1 MSLFPTA
8 RPALVGSKRWFLVH
22 TLPKKELKAE
32 MHLYAQGFIAYLPQF
47 KKTVRHARRLLT
59 VQSPVFPRYL
69 FVALDLKRDRW
80 LSIRSTVGVSGL
92 FTQNGQPCPV
102 PVGIVESLIERSEG
116 NVLRLDGSL
125 VKGQAVRILSG
136 PFADLIGTLEQLDAT
151 GRTRVLL
158 NLMGASVPVA
168 LNRAVLAPA
177 A

>member
-1 MSLFPTA
+1 MSPVPTT
-8 RPALVGSKRWFLVH
+8 RPASVGSKRWFLVH
-22 TLPKKELKAE
+22 TLPRKELKAE
-32 MHLYAQGFIAYLPQF
+32 LHLCAQGFIAYLPQF
-47 KKTVRHARRLLT
+47 KKTVRHARQLKT

-80 LSIRSTVGVSGL
+80 LSVRSTVGVSGL
-92 FTQNGQPCPV
+92 FIQNGQPCPV
-102 PVGIVESLIERSEG
+102 PAGIVESLIERSDG
-116 NVLRLDGSL
+116 NVVRLDASL

-136 PFADLIGTLEQLDAT
+136 PFADFVGTLEHLDAS

-158 NLMGASVPVA
+158 NLMGTSVPVA